1 MSDLCLVRINCP
13 DRMTAE
19 RIGEALVSE
28 SLAAC
33 VNITEP
39 VVSIY
44 RWNGEMQR
52 GTEWVILAKTTRACF
67 DAIAEHVTELHPD
80 EVPAILA
87 LPVEASAAFGEWVR
101 AETGD

>member
-1 MSDLCLVRINCP
+1 MSELRLVRINCP

-28 SLAAC
+28 NLAAC
-33 VNITEP
+33 INITEP

-44 RWNGEMQR
+44 RWQGEMQR
-52 GTEWVILAKTTRACF
+52 GTEWVILAKTTRARV
-67 DAIAEHVTELHPD
+67 AALAGRVTELPPD
-80 EVPAILA
+80 DVPAILA

-101 AETGD
+101 AETGG